1 MSHATLE
8 PDYQPEADY
17 RIARIDES
25 LCIGCTRCIQAC
37 PVDAIVGAAKLMHT
51 VIAAE
56 CIGCQQCLPP
66 CPVDCIDLVEPA
78 QGWTAHKADLAQR
91 RYAARQHRLQQQQDK
106 TAVTEPIEDTR
117 KAEIAAAVARAKAKK
132 LARHHD

>member
-56 CIGCQQCLPP
+56 CIGCRRCLPP

-78 QGWTAHKADLAQR
+78 QGWTEYRAELAQR
-91 RYAARQHRLQQQQDK
+91 RYAARQHRLQQHQNK
-106 TAVTEPIEDTR
+106 THATEPAQDTR
-117 KAEIAAAVARAKAKK
+117 KVEIAAAVARAKAKR